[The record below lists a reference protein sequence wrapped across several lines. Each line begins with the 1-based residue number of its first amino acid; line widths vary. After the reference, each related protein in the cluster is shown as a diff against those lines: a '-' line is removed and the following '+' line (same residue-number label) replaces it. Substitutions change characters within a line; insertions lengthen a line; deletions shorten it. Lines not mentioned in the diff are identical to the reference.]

1 MKNFDYY
8 FSNPTQNYLFNFRT
22 LFSED
27 FKGLSV
33 SAKALYALMVERANL
48 SNHNNWFDNEKRVY
62 IIYTAAQVMEDLQCS
77 ERTALKLLA
86 ELATFGLIER
96 FQNKKGQAY
105 IIYVKLYHNIEV
117 VSCDAQ
123 PEKEPEVPKPEK
135 EISSEPKK
143 ENEIPKQEEQQE
155 QLQRPRRPLRAE
167 FEKLSDFTKAINAY
181 WLAEEK
187 YDEAQKQREEKEKRE
202 KEEREKEEREKEER
216 EKEALL
222 SASPAKNAVVTCKNC
237 SCHLQN
243 LQSSNINSSNNNFSI
258 YKSYQHQ
265 YQYQYQD
272 KMDNDRKIHTNNLLS
287 EEINACNL
295 EEANSYREFIKK
307 NIEYFA
313 FQIQRTKE
321 EMDMIDNLVE
331 IIVNVMT
338 TKKPTIRIA
347 GEERDTEVVKSVYS
361 KLNLSDIDYVLRCLI
376 NTESK
381 ITNIVSYTRTVLYNA
396 RQTRELHYR
405 QRMHFCYPVSA
416 YDYCD

>member
-62 IIYTAAQVMEDLQCS
+62 IIYTATQVMEDLQCS

-86 ELATFGLIER
+86 ELVTFGLIER

-105 IIYVKLYHNIEV
+105 IIYVKLYHNTEV

-123 PEKEPEVPKPEK
+123 PEKEPEVPKPKK

-143 ENEIPKQEEQQE
+143 ENEVPKQEEQQE

-167 FEKLSDFTKAINAY
+167 FAELSDFTKAINAY

-187 YDEAQKQREEKEKRE
+187 YEVAQ
-202 KEEREKEEREKEER
+202 REKEER

-222 SASPAKNAVVTCKNC
+222 SASPAENAVVTCKNC

-258 YKSYQHQ
+258 YSYQSYHNLSKI
-265 YQYQYQD
+265 D
-272 KMDNDRKIHTNNLLS
+272 VIDNDKINKTRN
-287 EEINACNL
+287 
-295 EEANSYREFIKK
+295 FIKQ
-307 NIEYFA
+307 NIEYDA
-313 FQIQRTKE
+313 LLDPVYQINKEELDNIVEIMTQVMTSTKE
-321 EMDMIDNLVE
+321 
-331 IIVNVMT
+331 T
-338 TKKPTIRIA
+338 TRIA
-347 GEERDTEVVKSVYS
+347 GEERPTEVVKSVYAKINMMDIQYVHDCIS
-361 KLNLSDIDYVLRCLI
+361 K
-376 NTESK
+376 TTTK
-381 ITNIVSYTRTVLYNA
+381 IANIIAYTRTALYNA
-396 RQTRELHYR
+396 KCTSKLYYMNLVHYDFS
-405 QRMHFCYPVSA
+405 H
-416 YDYCD
+416 